1 MAKYLGPRGK
11 IVRRLD
17 YPVFESLK
25 FASPKRNYPPGQHGS
40 TLRRKV
46 STYGLQLR
54 EKQRIKHLYSVLER
68 QFRNYFRKA
77 AAQEG
82 PTGHNLLIMLE
93 SRLDNTLYRMG
104 FASTRRAARQMVSHK
119 HFLNFKIVQTV
130 LTCHSN
136 FLHMIRAREKGRKL
150 EIIHNAMRRITDD
163 NQMPWLELDK
173 ARMTGGFLIR
183 PQRDEIPEEVNE
195 QLVVELYSK

>member
-11 IVRRLD
+11 VVRRLD

-25 FASPKRNYPPGQHGS
+25 FASPKRNYPPGQHGN

-54 EKQRIKHLYSVLER
+54 EKQRIKHLYSILER

-93 SRLDNTLYRMG
+93 SRLDNTLYRLG
-104 FASTRRAARQMVSHK
+104 FASTRRAARQIVNHK
-119 HFLNFKIVQTV
+119 HFLVNDRVVNIPSYQLKPGDT
-130 LTCHSN
+130 
-136 FLHMIRAREKGRKL
+136 IRVREKSRKL

-173 ARMTGGFLIR
+173 AKMTGVFLTR

>member
-11 IVRRLD
+11 VVRRLD

-25 FASPKRNYPPGQHGS
+25 FASPKRNYRPGQHGN

-54 EKQRIKHLYSVLER
+54 EKQRIKHLYSILER

-77 AAQEG
+77 AVQEG

-93 SRLDNTLYRMG
+93 SRLDNTLYRLG
-104 FASTRRAARQMVSHK
+104 FASTRRAARQIVNHK
-119 HFLNFKIVQTV
+119 HFLVNDRVVNIPSYQLKSGDT
-130 LTCHSN
+130 
-136 FLHMIRAREKGRKL
+136 IRVREKSRKL

-173 ARMTGGFLIR
+173 AKMTGVFLTR